1 MNDELHWMDQ
11 MAGLDIRSFME
22 IVNQMTKMMTA
33 IGEVMFQANNLNNK
47 IISSFKVD
55 YVIKINE
62 DNYGKF
68 LDKIFLKWLK
78 FTFKKL

>member
-1 MNDELHWMDQ
+1 MNAELHWMDQ

-22 IVNQMTKMMTA
+22 IVNQMTKMVTA
-33 IGEVMFQANNLNNK
+33 IGGVMFQANNLNNK
-47 IISSFKVD
+47 IISSFKID

-78 FTFKKL
+78 FTFKKS

>member
-1 MNDELHWMDQ
+1 
-11 MAGLDIRSFME
+11 MAGLDIMK
-22 IVNQMTKMMTA
+22 IVNQMTKMITA
-33 IGEVMFQANNLNNK
+33 IGGVMFRSSNLNNK

-62 DNYGKF
+62 DNYKF